1 MEQIPKCGEHQG
13 ICVNFATM
21 RQEVDTMESRL
32 EAVEQKVYSP
42 AVVVAILGLV
52 GTFAATAGGILS
64 TILIIAAKAHG
75 WG

>member
-1 MEQIPKCGEHQG
+1 MEQIPKCSEHQG
-13 ICVNFATM
+13 ICVNFATL
-21 RQEVDTMESRL
+21 RQEVDTMDTRL

-42 AVVVAILGLV
+42 AVVVAVLGLV